1 MPVGRASFQHLG
13 QRQEAF
19 KDSPEENSYSISV
32 LEITRKQQKGSLECD
47 DISSAVLF
55 IAAVILK
62 HPPLLDKNN
71 CAAIWDLISAFLRFF
86 FFFQTRH
93 QGLK

>member
-19 KDSPEENSYSISV
+19 KDPPEGGYSISV
-32 LEITRKQQKGSLECD
+32 LEITRKQQEESLECD
-47 DISSAVLF
+47 DINTAVLF

-62 HPPLLDKNN
+62 HPP
-71 CAAIWDLISAFLRFF
+71 SAR
-86 FFFQTRH
+86 
-93 QGLK
+93 